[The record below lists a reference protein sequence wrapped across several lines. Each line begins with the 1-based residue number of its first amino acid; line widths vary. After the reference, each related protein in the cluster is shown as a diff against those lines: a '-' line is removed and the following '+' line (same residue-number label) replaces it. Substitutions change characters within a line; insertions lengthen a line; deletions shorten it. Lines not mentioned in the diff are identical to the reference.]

1 MVLLSGPGGVR
12 YVGDHPAPE
21 HGRRD
26 GKGYKRHLF
35 EAIIAKVLEQVS
47 LGAETL
53 TRVVEFVTA
62 PPSAPDRLAL
72 ARIERER
79 DAALARYRP
88 DRDSGALDRTM
99 ARVDVE
105 ERQAREVHQA
115 AGVPAEVAVRY
126 LRDLAA
132 TWRKAEGGSGRRMLA
147 KALFERIDALGFR
160 EPLFGSP
167 TPRSLTASRRLFR
180 SGLNSLLD
188 MAGPRG
194 VAPTNRDGPRGG
206 SSSAEAA
213 LAIAE
218 QSPVP
223 LSESHWLGNRCA
235 AGGFFASK
243 SRFPRPRCS
252 PWRVET

>member
-1 MVLLSGPGGVR
+1 M
-12 YVGDHPAPE
+12 YVGDHPVPE

-35 EAIIAKVLEQVS
+35 KAIISKVLEQVS

-79 DAALARYRP
+79 DAALARYRR

-99 ARVDVE
+99 ARLDVE

-147 KALFERIDALGFR
+147 EALFERIDALGSR
-160 EPLFGSP
+160 EATLRLTDTAIAHGFAAVIPERLELTVGYG
-167 TPRSLTASRRLFR
+167 RSER
-180 SGLNSLLD
+180 
-188 MAGPRG
+188 
-194 VAPTNRDGPRGG
+194 
-206 SSSAEAA
+206 SSADQPWRASSR
-213 LAIAE
+213 LVGR
-218 QSPVP
+218 P
-223 LSESHWLGNRCA
+223 WNRHA
-235 AGGFFASK
+235 AGGVCASK
-243 SRFPRPRCS
+243 GRVPRPRCS